1 MPKAIAIDDDFAG
14 CRRSRRKEEK
24 PSRNVMLAMVLRSP
38 KDSVAVFLATAI
50 VAAIMINAL
59 FLQRGRHP
67 SPLFA
72 PAVPFVSTTP
82 QDVASPMP
90 RPRPAEASAKPADPV
105 KTASVPAAMTSPK
118 PIANTSAVAHSDP
131 VGDLIVSSRR
141 ITVVQRT
148 LAEYGYA
155 QIKPTGVMNAETQ
168 AAIAKFERERKLPV
182 TGQMSDRLLR
192 EIAVL
197 TGHPVE

>member
-1 MPKAIAIDDDFAG
+1 VPRAIAIDEDFG
-14 CRRSRRKEEK
+14 GRRRAKRGEDRS
-24 PSRNVMLAMVLRSP
+24 PRNFVLGLLLRSP
-38 KDSVAVFLATAI
+38 KDSVAAFLATAV
-50 VAAIMINAL
+50 VAAITINAL
-59 FLQRGRHP
+59 FLQSGRHP

-72 PAVPFVSTTP
+72 PAVPFVSAVP
-82 QDVASPMP
+82 QDAASPMP
-90 RPRPAEASAKPADPV
+90 RPRPSEASAKPADM
-105 KTASVPAAMTSPK
+105 KTAAVPAAMTSPK
-118 PIANTSAVAHSDP
+118 PIANSNMVAHSDP
-131 VGDLIVSSRR
+131 VGDLITTSRR
-141 ITVVQRT
+141 LGAVQRA

-155 QIKPTGVMNAETQ
+155 QLKPTGVMNAETQ